1 MSRAPFTR
9 YGDLLENPLSALGRA
24 AAVLDVSWPRTS
36 LSETESEFRAAL
48 SPAHRSHELTRDDL
62 RSDPHCTQSV
72 WSVFE
77 ILDRWTDGDVRPEDM
92 AKLDRIKAIV
102 DEVTKVLAEAII
114 NREERLSSSF
124 RNSSSWRITAPLRTA
139 KHLLERVLG

>member
-1 MSRAPFTR
+1 M
-9 YGDLLENPLSALGRA
+9 
-24 AAVLDVSWPRTS
+24 
-36 LSETESEFRAAL
+36 SETESEFRAAL

-72 WSVFE
+72 WRVFE
-77 ILDRWTDGDVRPEDM
+77 ILDRWTDGVVRPEDM
-92 AKLDRIKAIV
+92 AELDRIKAIV